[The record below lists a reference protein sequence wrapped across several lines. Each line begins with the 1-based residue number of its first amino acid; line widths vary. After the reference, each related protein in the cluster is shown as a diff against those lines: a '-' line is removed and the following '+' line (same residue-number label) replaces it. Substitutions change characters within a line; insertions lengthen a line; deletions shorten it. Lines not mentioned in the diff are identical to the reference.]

1 MWEATD
7 YTNQGQAVA
16 DTYPDAFVR
25 LLLELSDQKANHSPG
40 VTVYADGAD
49 AMIGANFAPEI
60 GLAKGTRGT
69 YAGLVLH
76 PDEPADDGKG
86 EERWLKYRPLCVYFQ
101 PNDPR
106 HADLPGLEGGVVPVL
121 PGADALSKDGPRD
134 ERVHVDNVPIPIGL
148 RPYLKKKVKGS
159 KQDKLSFKRDGF
171 AIRQGMV
178 ISVS

>member
-7 YTNQGQAVA
+7 YTSQGRAV
-16 DTYPDAFVR
+16 DDVYPEAFVR
-25 LLLELSDQKANHSPG
+25 LLLELSDQKVNHSPG
-40 VTVYADGAD
+40 VTVYAEGAD

-60 GLAKGTRGT
+60 GLAKGTRGK

-76 PDEPADDGKG
+76 DEEPADDGNG
-86 EERWLKYRPLCVYFQ
+86 EERRLKYRPRCVYFQ

-106 HADLPGLEGGVVPVL
+106 HANLPGLEDGVVPVL

-134 ERVHVDNVPIPIGL
+134 ERVRVDNVPIPIGL
-148 RPYLKKKVKGS
+148 RPYLKKKAKGS